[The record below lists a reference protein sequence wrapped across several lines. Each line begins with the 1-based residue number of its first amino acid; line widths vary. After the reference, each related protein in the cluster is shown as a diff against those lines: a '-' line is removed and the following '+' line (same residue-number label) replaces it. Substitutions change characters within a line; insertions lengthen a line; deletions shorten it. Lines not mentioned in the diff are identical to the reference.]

1 MSPVAAGII
10 IVISR
15 RHPVITLPNPH
26 CCCVVVFVVVFVMKK
41 TSLVVV
47 YCYLHHRAASS
58 IAPRD
63 RDRTLMTTTKMR
75 TYADVMR
82 EFLIEGTVKL
92 IRDVSEN
99 GRLAIGIVVY
109 QLE

>member
-1 MSPVAAGII
+1 
-10 IVISR
+10 
-15 RHPVITLPNPH
+15 
-26 CCCVVVFVVVFVMKK
+26 MKK

-109 QLE
+109 HVGIDDAMFTQFTTACRAALVLVFVCAGLCSFFVLVRF